1 MLYIFN
7 KDEVLLEIID
17 DFYDDEYKRVLN
29 KDYTYKFFTDIKNST
44 NLIRKNK
51 VGFRDENDVFQ
62 LFTIEEVERS
72 YSDSN
77 EVNVFCQHD
86 YYSLNDKIIEDKR
99 IVDGTCKEAVT
110 KALEGTKYKVG
121 IVDEFHIGTLNYYLL
136 SSLKAINEIINT
148 YGGELDFR
156 FELNEDNTAIS
167 NRYVD
172 IKHRL
177 GEDTGIRFTYDT
189 NVEEVVKSEIMDNHF
204 TVLYGRGKSLETENG
219 GNTRLITFEDVEWS
233 IPNNP
238 ANKPLGNKYIE
249 DLDAIAKW
257 GRIEGIYENK
267 DIENTEELL
276 QATWDKLQSTKEP
289 MASYKVLV
297 NDLSGVI
304 RYEHLKTNLG
314 DSIIIVDEEY
324 DINVESRI
332 VEERYSIRDI
342 KATKEIILGHV
353 LPSITDNLGSVIGGN
368 STGGGDHDKPSID
381 NSNFPN
387 TLPEIPVVSTK
398 GRFSTIEI
406 SWTYENKIYY
416 NYEVYASQLENFNP
430 TPDNM
435 IFKGQASV
443 FLHEVKPKQTWYY
456 RVRACNTH
464 GKFTELSTQVSES
477 TQKISDGAEYFE
489 NAAINSAL
497 IGSLNA
503 DVIDSGTVKGTYI
516 DARNLSVTDGNGN
529 KTLDIDSYGN
539 VKINAKDIMMKSSS
553 LEEMLVDAKY
563 SETNEINKEFKDF
576 ILATNNFKSAIDEA
590 FEDGIISRQKNKL
603 DLESNINDYELKI
616 RELENKINHIENIEN
631 IIDRYNTEYS
641 KEQLTNMFLGY
652 LSLEG
657 LVSSIDQLKDND
669 FTYNNLLSFYKSKV

>member
-29 KDYTYKFFTDIKNST
+29 KDYTYKFFTDIKNSK

-51 VGFRDENDVFQ
+51 VGFRDENDIFQ
-62 LFTIEEVERS
+62 LFTIEEVETS

-99 IVDGTCKEAVT
+99 IVDGTCKEALT

-121 IVDEFHIGTLNYYLL
+121 IVDEFHIGTLNYYFI
-136 SSLKAINEIINT
+136 SSLKAINEILNT
-148 YGGELDFR
+148 YGGEIDFR
-156 FELNEDNTAIS
+156 FELNEDNTAIA

-189 NVEEVVKSEIMDNHF
+189 NVEEVVKNEIMDNHF

-233 IPNNP
+233 TPNNP

-249 DLDAIAKW
+249 DLDAISKW

-276 QATWDKLQSTKEP
+276 QATWDKLQETKEP
-289 MASYKVLV
+289 TVSYKVLV

-304 RYEHLKTNLG
+304 GYEHLKTNLG

-368 STGGGDHDKPSID
+368 STGGGDKDKPSID

-387 TLPEIPVVSTK
+387 TLPEIPIVSTK

-464 GKFTELSTQVSES
+464 GKFTEFSSQVSES
-477 TQKISDGAEYFE
+477 TTKIADGSEYFE

-516 DARNLSVTDGNGN
+516 DARNLIVTDGNGN

-539 VKINAKDIMMKSSS
+539 VKLSVKELNIISKDSSINSNDTIV
-553 LEEMLVDAKY
+553 L
-563 SETNEINKEFKDF
+563 NINTLNREFKSTIKSIIDIISKPNFPSENDKINLENNLKIAKNKIQNMIQYMEVLIYRDEVIENVLRKQSTIKKRDF
-576 ILATNNFKSAIDEA
+576 ITRA
-590 FEDGIISRQKNKL
+590 FDT
-603 DLESNINDYELKI
+603 
-616 RELENKINHIENIEN
+616 IENIVTK
-631 IIDRYNTEYS
+631 Y
-641 KEQLTNMFLGY
+641 
-652 LSLEG
+652 
-657 LVSSIDQLKDND
+657 V
-669 FTYNNLLSFYKSKV
+669 

>member
-17 DFYDDEYKRVLN
+17 DFYDDEYKRILN
-29 KDYTYKFFTDIKNST
+29 KDYTYKFFTDIKNRK

-51 VGFRDENDVFQ
+51 VGFYDENDIFQ
-62 LFTIEEVERS
+62 LFTIEEVEIS

-77 EVNVFCQHD
+77 EVSIFCQHD
-86 YYSLNDKIIEDKR
+86 YYSLNDKLIEDKR
-99 IVDGTCKEAVT
+99 IIDGTCKEALT

-121 IVDEFHIGTLNYYLL
+121 IVDEFHIATLNYYFI
-136 SSLKAINEIINT
+136 SSLKAINDIVNV

-156 FELNEDNTAIS
+156 FEFNEDNTAIA

-219 GNTRLITFEDVEWS
+219 GNTRLITFEDVEWI
-233 IPNNP
+233 IPNKP

-249 DLDAIAKW
+249 DLDAISKW

-276 QATWDKLQSTKEP
+276 QATWDKLQETKEP
-289 MASYKVLV
+289 TASYKVLV

-304 RYEHLKTNLG
+304 GYEHLKTNLG

-368 STGGGDHDKPSID
+368 STGGGDKDKPSID

-387 TLPEIPVVSTK
+387 TLPETPIVSTK

-464 GKFTELSTQVSES
+464 GKFTEFSAQVSES
-477 TQKISDGAEYFE
+477 TTKIADGAEYFE

-516 DARNLSVTDGNGN
+516 DGRNLSVTDGNGN

-553 LEEMLVDAKY
+553 LEEMLIDAKY
-563 SETNEINKEFKDF
+563 SEKNEIDKEVKDL
-576 ILATNNFKSAIDEA
+576 ILATNDLKNTLDEVL
-590 FEDGIISRQKNKL
+590 EDGIISRQKNKL

-616 RELENKINHIENIEN
+616 REIEDKINHIENIED

-652 LSLEG
+652 LSIEG
-657 LVSSIDQLKDND
+657 LVSSVDQLKDND
-669 FTYNNLLSFYKSKV
+669 FIYNNLLSFYKSKV

>member
-1 MLYIFN
+1 
-7 KDEVLLEIID
+7 
-17 DFYDDEYKRVLN
+17 
-29 KDYTYKFFTDIKNST
+29 
-44 NLIRKNK
+44 
-51 VGFRDENDVFQ
+51 
-62 LFTIEEVERS
+62 
-72 YSDSN
+72 
-77 EVNVFCQHD
+77 
-86 YYSLNDKIIEDKR
+86 
-99 IVDGTCKEAVT
+99 
-110 KALEGTKYKVG
+110 
-121 IVDEFHIGTLNYYLL
+121 
-136 SSLKAINEIINT
+136 
-148 YGGELDFR
+148 
-156 FELNEDNTAIS
+156 
-167 NRYVD
+167 
-172 IKHRL
+172 
-177 GEDTGIRFTYDT
+177 
-189 NVEEVVKSEIMDNHF
+189 MDNHF

-233 IPNNP
+233 TPNNP

-249 DLDAIAKW
+249 DLDAISKW

-276 QATWDKLQSTKEP
+276 QATWDKLQETKEP
-289 MASYKVLV
+289 TVSYKVLV

-304 RYEHLKTNLG
+304 GYEHLKTNLG

-368 STGGGDHDKPSID
+368 STGGGDKDKPSID

-387 TLPEIPVVSTK
+387 TLPEIPIVSTK

-464 GKFTELSTQVSES
+464 GKFTEFSSQVSES
-477 TQKISDGAEYFE
+477 TTKIADGSEYFE

-516 DARNLSVTDGNGN
+516 DARNLIVTDGNGN

-539 VKINAKDIMMKSSS
+539 VKLSVKELNIISKDSSINSNDTIV
-553 LEEMLVDAKY
+553 L
-563 SETNEINKEFKDF
+563 NINTLNREFKSTIKSIIDIISKPNFPSENDKINLENNLKIAKNKIQNMIQYMEVLIYRDEVIENVLRKQSTIKKRDF
-576 ILATNNFKSAIDEA
+576 ITRA
-590 FEDGIISRQKNKL
+590 FDT
-603 DLESNINDYELKI
+603 
-616 RELENKINHIENIEN
+616 IENIVTK
-631 IIDRYNTEYS
+631 Y
-641 KEQLTNMFLGY
+641 
-652 LSLEG
+652 
-657 LVSSIDQLKDND
+657 V
-669 FTYNNLLSFYKSKV
+669 

>member
-29 KDYTYKFFTDIKNST
+29 KDYTYKFFTDIKNSK

-51 VGFRDENDVFQ
+51 VGFRDENDIFQ
-62 LFTIEEVERS
+62 LFTIEEVETS

-99 IVDGTCKEAVT
+99 IIDGTCKEALT

-121 IVDEFHIGTLNYYLL
+121 IVDEFHIATLNYYFI
-136 SSLKAINEIINT
+136 SSLKAINDIVNV

-156 FELNEDNTAIS
+156 FEFNEDNTAIA

-233 IPNNP
+233 ITNNP

-276 QATWDKLQSTKEP
+276 QATWDKLQETKEP
-289 MASYKVLV
+289 TASYKVLV

-304 RYEHLKTNLG
+304 GYEHLKTNLG

-368 STGGGDHDKPSID
+368 STGGGDKDKPSID

-387 TLPEIPVVSTK
+387 TLPQIPIVSTK

-406 SWTYENKIYY
+406 SWTYENKMYY

-435 IFKGQASV
+435 IFKGLASV

-456 RVRACNTH
+456 RVRVCNTH
-464 GKFTELSTQVSES
+464 GKFTEFSAQVSES
-477 TQKISDGAEYFE
+477 TTKIADGAEYFE

-503 DVIDSGTVKGTYI
+503 DVIDSGAVKGTYI

-553 LEEMLVDAKY
+553 LEEMLIDAKY
-563 SETNEINKEFKDF
+563 SEKNEIDKEVKDL
-576 ILATNNFKSAIDEA
+576 ILATNDLKNTLDEVL
-590 FEDGIISRQKNKL
+590 EDGIISRQKNKL
-603 DLESNINDYELKI
+603 DLQSNINDYELKI
-616 RELENKINHIENIEN
+616 RELEDKINHIENIEN

-641 KEQLTNMFLGY
+641 KDQLTNMFLGY

-657 LVSSIDQLKDND
+657 LVSSVDQLKDND
-669 FTYNNLLSFYKSKV
+669 FIYNNLLSFYKSKV

>member
-590 FEDGIISRQKNKL
+590 FEDGVISRQKNKL

>member
-29 KDYTYKFFTDIKNST
+29 KDYTYNFFTDIKNSK

-51 VGFRDENDVFQ
+51 VGFRDENDIFQ
-62 LFTIEEVERS
+62 LFTIEEVKTS

-86 YYSLNDKIIEDKR
+86 HYSLNDKIIEDKR
-99 IVDGTCKEAVT
+99 IVEGTCEEALT

-121 IVDEFHIGTLNYYLL
+121 IVDEFHIDTLNYYFI
-136 SSLKAINEIINT
+136 SSLKAINEIVNT

-156 FELNEDNTAIS
+156 FELNEDNTAIA

-189 NVEEVVKSEIMDNHF
+189 NVEEVVKNEIMDNHF

-304 RYEHLKTNLG
+304 GYEHLKTNLG

-430 TPDNM
+430 TADNM

-477 TQKISDGAEYFE
+477 TEKIADGAEYFE

-503 DVIDSGTVKGTYI
+503 DVIDSGRVKGTYI
-516 DARNLSVTDGNGN
+516 DGRNLSVTDGNGN

-576 ILATNNFKSAIDEA
+576 ILATNNLKSAIDEV

-652 LSLEG
+652 LWLEG

>member
-17 DFYDDEYKRVLN
+17 DFYDDEYKRILN
-29 KDYTYKFFTDIKNST
+29 KDYTYKFFTDIKNRK

-51 VGFRDENDVFQ
+51 VGFYDENDIFQ
-62 LFTIEEVERS
+62 LFTIEEVEIS

-77 EVNVFCQHD
+77 EVSIFCQHD
-86 YYSLNDKIIEDKR
+86 YYSLNDKLIEDKR
-99 IVDGTCKEAVT
+99 IIDGTCKEALT

-121 IVDEFHIGTLNYYLL
+121 IVDEFHIATLNYYFI
-136 SSLKAINEIINT
+136 SSLKAINDIVNV

-156 FELNEDNTAIS
+156 FEFNEDNTAIA

-219 GNTRLITFEDVEWS
+219 GNTRLITFEDVEWI
-233 IPNNP
+233 IPNKP

-249 DLDAIAKW
+249 DLDAISKW

-276 QATWDKLQSTKEP
+276 QATWDKLQETKEP
-289 MASYKVLV
+289 TASYKVLV

-304 RYEHLKTNLG
+304 GYEHLKTNLG

-368 STGGGDHDKPSID
+368 STGGGDKDKPSID

-387 TLPEIPVVSTK
+387 TLPETPIVSTK

-477 TQKISDGAEYFE
+477 TEKIADAAEYFE

-529 KTLDIDSYGN
+529 KTFDIDSYGN

-553 LEEMLVDAKY
+553 LEEMLIDAKY
-563 SETNEINKEFKDF
+563 SGKNEINKEFKDL
-576 ILATNNFKSAIDEA
+576 ILATNDLKSAIDEA
-590 FEDGIISRQKNKL
+590 FEVELTSRQKYNL
-603 DLESNINDYELKI
+603 YLESNINDHELKI
-616 RELENKINHIENIEN
+616 RELEDNINHIENIEN
-631 IIDRYNTEYS
+631 IIYRYNTEYS
-641 KEQLTNMFLGY
+641 KEQITNMFLGY

-657 LVSSIDQLKDND
+657 LVYSLDQLKDND
-669 FTYNNLLSFYKSKV
+669 FIYNNLLSFYKSKV

>member
-7 KDEVLLEIID
+7 KDEVFLEIID
-17 DFYDDEYKRVLN
+17 NFYNDEYKRVLN
-29 KDYTYKFFTDIKNST
+29 KEYTYKFFVDIKDSK

-51 VGFRDENDVFQ
+51 VGFYDENDIFQ
-62 LFTIEEVERS
+62 LFTIEEVETS
-72 YSDSN
+72 YSNSN

-99 IVDGTCKEAVT
+99 IVDGTCKEALA

-121 IVDEFHIGTLNYYLL
+121 IVDEFHTGTLNYYFI
-136 SSLKAINEIINT
+136 SSLKAVNEIINT
-148 YGGELDFR
+148 FGGELDFR
-156 FELNEDNTAIS
+156 FELNEDNTAIAS
-167 NRYVD
+167 RYVD

-219 GNTRLITFEDVEWS
+219 GNTRLITFEDIEWNT
-233 IPNNP
+233 PNNP
-238 ANKPLGNKYIE
+238 ADKFLGDKYVE
-249 DLDAIAKW
+249 DLNAIVKW

-267 DIENTEELL
+267 DIEDPGELL
-276 QATWDKLQSTKEP
+276 QSTWDKLQETKEP
-289 MASYKVLV
+289 KASYKVLV
-297 NDLSGVI
+297 NDLSGIVG
-304 RYEHLKTNLG
+304 YEHLKTNLG
-314 DSIIIVDEEY
+314 DTIIIVDEEY
-324 DINVESRI
+324 DINIESRI

-342 KATKEIILGHV
+342 VATKEIVLGHV
-353 LPSITDNLGSVIGGN
+353 LPSMIDSIGNVIGGN
-368 STGGGDHDKPSID
+368 STGEGDNDKPSID

-387 TLPEIPVVSTK
+387 TLPEIPIIETT

-416 NYEVYASQLENFNP
+416 NYELYASQLENFNP

-456 RVRACNTH
+456 RIRACNTH
-464 GKFTELSTQVSES
+464 GKFTEFSAQVSES
-477 TQKISDGAEYFE
+477 TTKIADGAEYFE

-503 DVIDSGTVKGTYI
+503 DVIDSGRVKGTYI

-539 VKINAKDIMMKSSS
+539 VRANVKELTINAKDIEKSII
-553 LEEMLVDAKY
+553 DAKY
-563 SETNEINKEFKDF
+563 SESNEINKTFKKFNLAVHDLKRILEEVFENRISPTQKEKNIQKLNSVDNEDKIKEF
-576 ILATNNFKSAIDEA
+576 
-590 FEDGIISRQKNKL
+590 Q
-603 DLESNINDYELKI
+603 
-616 RELENKINHIENIEN
+616 NKIDYMNKVEEV
-631 IIDRYNTEYS
+631 IDKYDREYS

-657 LVSSIDQLKDND
+657 ILSSYDQLKDSD
-669 FTYNNLLSFYKSKV
+669 FMYNNLVNFYKSKV

>member
-17 DFYDDEYKRVLN
+17 DFYDDEYKRILN
-29 KDYTYKFFTDIKNST
+29 KDYTYKFFTDIKNRK

-51 VGFRDENDVFQ
+51 VGFYDENDIFQ
-62 LFTIEEVERS
+62 LFTIEEVEIS

-77 EVNVFCQHD
+77 EVSIFCQHD
-86 YYSLNDKIIEDKR
+86 YYSLNDKLIEDKR
-99 IVDGTCKEAVT
+99 IIDGTCKEALT

-121 IVDEFHIGTLNYYLL
+121 IVDEFHIATLNYYFI
-136 SSLKAINEIINT
+136 SSLKAINDIVNV

-156 FELNEDNTAIS
+156 FEFNEDNTAIA

-276 QATWDKLQSTKEP
+276 QATWDKLQETKEP
-289 MASYKVLV
+289 TASYKVLV

-304 RYEHLKTNLG
+304 GYEHLKTNLG

-324 DINVESRI
+324 DINLESRI

-342 KATKEIILGHV
+342 KSTKEIILGHV

-368 STGGGDHDKPSID
+368 STGGGDKDRPSID

-387 TLPEIPVVSTK
+387 TLPQIPIVSTK
-398 GRFSTIEI
+398 GRFSTIEV
-406 SWTYENKIYY
+406 SWTYENKMYY

-497 IGSLNA
+497 IGSINA

-576 ILATNNFKSAIDEA
+576 TLATNDLKNTLDEVL
-590 FEDGIISRQKNKL
+590 EDGIISRQKNKL

-616 RELENKINHIENIEN
+616 REIEDKINHIENIED

-652 LSLEG
+652 LSIEG
-657 LVSSIDQLKDND
+657 LVSSVDQLKDND
-669 FTYNNLLSFYKSKV
+669 FIYNNLLSFYKSKV

>member
-29 KDYTYKFFTDIKNST
+29 KDYTYKFFTDIKNSK

-51 VGFRDENDVFQ
+51 VGFRDENDIFQ
-62 LFTIEEVERS
+62 LFTIEEVETS

-99 IVDGTCKEAVT
+99 IVDGTCKEALT

-121 IVDEFHIGTLNYYLL
+121 IVDEFHIATLNYYFI
-136 SSLKAINEIINT
+136 SSLKAINDIVNV

-156 FELNEDNTAIS
+156 FELNEDNTAIA

-189 NVEEVVKSEIMDNHF
+189 NVEEVVKNEIMDNHF

-257 GRIEGIYENK
+257 ERIEGIYENK

-304 RYEHLKTNLG
+304 GYEHLKTNLG

-368 STGGGDHDKPSID
+368 STGGGDYDKPSID

-464 GKFTELSTQVSES
+464 GKFTEFSAQVSES
-477 TQKISDGAEYFE
+477 TTKIADGAEYFE

-503 DVIDSGTVKGTYI
+503 DVIDSGTVKGTYM

-553 LEEMLVDAKY
+553 LEEMLIDAKY
-563 SETNEINKEFKDF
+563 SEKNEIDKEVKDL
-576 ILATNNFKSAIDEA
+576 ILATNDLKNTLDEVL
-590 FEDGIISRQKNKL
+590 EDGIISRQKNKL

-616 RELENKINHIENIEN
+616 REIEDKINHIENIED

-652 LSLEG
+652 LSIEG
-657 LVSSIDQLKDND
+657 LVSSVDQLKDND
-669 FTYNNLLSFYKSKV
+669 FIYNNLLSFYKSKV

>member
-17 DFYDDEYKRVLN
+17 DFYDDEYKRILN
-29 KDYTYKFFTDIKNST
+29 KDYTYKFFTDIKNRK

-51 VGFRDENDVFQ
+51 VGFYDENDIFQ
-62 LFTIEEVERS
+62 LFTIEEVEIS

-77 EVNVFCQHD
+77 EVSIFCQHD
-86 YYSLNDKIIEDKR
+86 YYSLNDKLIEDKR
-99 IVDGTCKEAVT
+99 IIDGTCKEALT

-121 IVDEFHIGTLNYYLL
+121 IVDEFHIATLNYYFI
-136 SSLKAINEIINT
+136 SSLKAINDIVNV

-156 FELNEDNTAIS
+156 FEFNEDNTAIA

-219 GNTRLITFEDVEWS
+219 GNTRLITFEDAEWI
-233 IPNNP
+233 IPNKP

-249 DLDAIAKW
+249 DLDAISKW

-276 QATWDKLQSTKEP
+276 QATWDKLQETKEP
-289 MASYKVLV
+289 TASYKVLV

-304 RYEHLKTNLG
+304 GYEHLKTNLG

-368 STGGGDHDKPSID
+368 STGGGDKDKPSID

-387 TLPEIPVVSTK
+387 TLPETPIVSTK

-529 KTLDIDSYGN
+529 KTLYIDSYGS

-553 LEEMLVDAKY
+553 LEEMLIDAKY
-563 SETNEINKEFKDF
+563 SEKNEINKEFKDL
-576 ILATNNFKSAIDEA
+576 ILATNDLKNTLDEVL
-590 FEDGIISRQKNKL
+590 EDGIISRQKNKL

-616 RELENKINHIENIEN
+616 REIEDKINHIENIED

-657 LVSSIDQLKDND
+657 LVSSVDQLKDND
-669 FTYNNLLSFYKSKV
+669 FIYNNLLSFYKSKV